1 MYGGEPNQPEAFSEY
16 VRSLQSIVKE
26 AHKTAWGSFLE
37 SPGNFFPDRNQIFK
51 LEYKE

>member
-26 AHKTAWGSFLE
+26 AHKTAWGSSLE
-37 SPGNFFPDRNQIFK
+37 SHGNFSGPKSNIQI
-51 LEYKE
+51 EI